1 MSKQLNIYNMKTQTV
16 ELTKQELQ
24 DLKDALMVQIKGAQ
38 LFGTEKKDLKR
49 IEDLY
54 AKIYVENI
62 K

>member
-1 MSKQLNIYNMKTQTV
+1 MKTEKV

-24 DLKDALMVQIKGAQ
+24 DLKFALMVQIKGAQ

-54 AKIYVENI
+54 AKIYVESI